1 MRTPEFYKGK
11 EQTYVKHF
19 FLENYLQTV
28 AFHIGSAFPQF
39 VYVDGFSGPWR
50 AKDEAVADTSFFIAL
65 QQLNYVRQGL
75 ALHGKR
81 PAMKAIFIE
90 KKPSTFADLNKAIA
104 ERKGEIEVALFLG
117 KFEHNISN
125 ILASVGSAFTFF
137 FIDPTGWTGY
147 SLEAIKPVL
156 VHTPGEVVINFMYDH
171 INRFINSQEP
181 DTEAS
186 LDALFGTKDWRSL
199 RGEKDREHAI
209 LNFYQEQVRAA
220 GKFEFVTSTRIL
232 KPTHDRAYFHLVYAT
247 RNPRGIIEFRAVE
260 KKAVSEQEEVR
271 HVAKREARESRS
283 NQSEL
288 TLEFIESPESKLNN
302 KRQEQILIAED
313 RVARILQVRALDY
326 KVLCPRI
333 LEIPLVWES
342 DLKALLLKMRD
353 AGRIRIDGLGSR
365 GRSPKPGCRL
375 SLT

>member
-1 MRTPEFYKGK
+1 
-11 EQTYVKHF
+11 
-19 FLENYLQTV
+19 
-28 AFHIGSAFPQF
+28 
-39 VYVDGFSGPWR
+39 
-50 AKDEAVADTSFFIAL
+50 
-65 QQLNYVRQGL
+65 
-75 ALHGKR
+75 
-81 PAMKAIFIE
+81 
-90 KKPSTFADLNKAIA
+90 
-104 ERKGEIEVALFLG
+104 
-117 KFEHNISN
+117 
-125 ILASVGSAFTFF
+125 
-137 FIDPTGWTGY
+137 
-147 SLEAIKPVL
+147 
-156 VHTPGEVVINFMYDH
+156 VINFMYDH

-181 DTEAS
+181 ETEAS

-288 TLEFIESPESKLNN
+288 TLEFIESPESKLNK

-313 RVARILQVRALDY
+313 RVARILQVRPLDY

-342 DLKALLLKMRD
+342 DLKALLVKMRD
-353 AGRIRIDGLGSR
+353 AGRIRIDGLGPR